1 MNFLLILS
9 ILYSVSIDDYV
20 FSVGDQLLLSVYG
33 SLSFS
38 YQQTVTSN
46 GEIFIQYVS
55 SPPSE
60 QAPFIA
66 WEVLDVINIAGVS
79 VKEATKMVEE
89 RFKKYF
95 KNVKVN
101 LSVTFFQASVY
112 VSGAVGNPGACPFL
126 PGRSVR
132 EYIEYAGGLL
142 PSADLSLTRV
152 TKFDSIIDA
161 TSESI
166 VEENWSI
173 YIPHSYVYVRGMVVE
188 PGARPFNPN
197 HSGLDYIGISGGPS
211 DRANIKGAYIITKDG
226 KRLPI
231 TYRPPRYSTVVVPEI
246 RVKWWQDYITIA
258 SAVTTILITW
268 LTITK

>member
-1 MNFLLILS
+1 MNFLLIF
-9 ILYSVSIDDYV
+9 SVLCSTSIDDYILT
-20 FSVGDQLLLSVYG
+20 VGDQLLISVYG
-33 SLSFS
+33 SVSFS
-38 YQQTVTSN
+38 YQQTVTTN
-46 GEIFIQYVS
+46 GEVFIQYVS

-60 QAPFIA
+60 EAPFIA
-66 WEVLDVINIAGVS
+66 WEVLDVIKVVGTS
-79 VKEATKMVEE
+79 VKDATEMAEE

-95 KNVKVN
+95 DDVKVN
-101 LSVTFFQASVY
+101 LSVLSFRAAVY
-112 VSGAVGNPGACPFL
+112 VSGAVGNPGTYPFL
-126 PGRSVR
+126 PGKRTR
-132 EYIEYAGGLL
+132 EYVEDAGGLL
-142 PSADLSLTRV
+142 PSADLSLIRV
-152 TKFDSIIDA
+152 TKFDSIIEV

-188 PGARPFNPN
+188 PGARSFNPN
-197 HSGLDYIGISGGPS
+197 RSGLDYIGVSGGPS
-211 DRANIKGAYIITKDG
+211 DRADMKGAYIITKDG